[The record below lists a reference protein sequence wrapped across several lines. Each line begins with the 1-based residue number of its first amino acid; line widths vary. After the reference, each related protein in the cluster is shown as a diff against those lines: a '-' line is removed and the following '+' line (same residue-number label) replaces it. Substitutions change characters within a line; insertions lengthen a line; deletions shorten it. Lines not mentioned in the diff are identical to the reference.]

1 VAQSVAHNDPEDCWR
16 IGLYSSILGHVA
28 IVVVSLFGFFGGWGE
43 LPEPVIYSVTVEP
56 GKNLG
61 GKSQLAKDEKP
72 SPVSPMKNVKAET
85 SPEEQ
90 SKDQSVEE
98 APSEDAEVS
107 VGEKKPTPKPTVKA
121 TPKATPKVTPTPSSK
136 AKDKTKEKSSG
147 DEANKQLMAAMQRYT
162 GDSTD
167 AGGKGFGAG
176 RVGGQGMGGG
186 EVRPPEFFRY
196 RDLLLARIKD
206 NWRWHDINAAYI
218 TQIAFELQPDGTARN
233 VRVVKGS
240 GNAAFDD
247 QVIRAVIKASP
258 FPAPPESVYAKY
270 FKSVTTTFDPRE

>member
-1 VAQSVAHNDPEDCWR
+1 M
-16 IGLYSSILGHVA
+16 
-28 IVVVSLFGFFGGWGE
+28 IVVLSVFGLFGGWGD

-61 GKSQLAKDEKP
+61 GKSQLAKDDKP
-72 SPVSPMKNVKAET
+72 SPISPMKNVKAET

-90 SKDQSVEE
+90 SKDQPVEE
-98 APSEDAEVS
+98 KPVDDAEVS
-107 VGEKKPTPKPTVKA
+107 VGEKKPTPQPTAKA

-136 AKDKTKEKSSG
+136 TKDKTKEKSSG
-147 DEANKQLMAAMQRYT
+147 DEAAKQLMAAMQRYT

-186 EVRPPEFFRY
+186 ELRPPEFFRY
-196 RDLLLARIKD
+196 RDLLLARIKES
-206 NWRWHDINAAYI
+206 WRWYDVNANFI
-218 TQIAFELQPDGTARN
+218 TQIAFEMQPDGTAKN

-240 GNAAFDD
+240 GNPTFDES
-247 QVIRAVIKASP
+247 VIRAVMKASP
-258 FPAPPESVYAKY
+258 FPPPPESVYTKY